1 MCTVDLQG
9 SATFLEG
16 ETKSSITID
25 ILDDIIPE
33 GAELFEVY
41 LLDPMGGAVLGGVN
55 ITTVTV
61 TIQANDGA
69 AGRVGFAVN
78 SRAVTIM
85 EGQSVSLTVERTV
98 GQSGSIRI
106 YWNVTGSDVERDFL
120 QTTGSLVMAEVSGCG
135 LFEQHLQEN

>member
-1 MCTVDLQG
+1 MQG

-16 ETKSSITID
+16 DTKSIITID
-25 ILDDIIPE
+25 ILDDTIPE

-41 LLDPMGGAVLGGVN
+41 LLDPMGGAVLEGVN

-69 AGRVGFAVN
+69 AGTVGFAVN
-78 SRAVTIM
+78 SRALTIM
-85 EGQSVSLTVERTV
+85 EGQSVSLTVERSV
-98 GQSGSIRI
+98 GQSGSIRV
-106 YWNVTGSDVERDFL
+106 YWNVTGSDVEREFL

-135 LFEQHLQEN
+135 LCDSIFLEN